1 MSGHFTTLCMK
12 GLKKQ
17 YDIAITTAKRLLFV
31 YIIRR
36 GKIKMQTVF
45 SSSLRKNPN
54 WKQEFFC
61 CFDVFP
67 VRPPKE
73 FQVRAKISTLW
84 PVFWSYLSVSFNCDI
99 WKKYTSKIL
108 VWNNYPHNITILKIM
123 EEVREGLLERLLPNL
138 YFFQVFRY
146 FLSLKAVLKVFA
158 LLKTGFS
165 GVTPL

>member
-1 MSGHFTTLCMK
+1 MFGHFTTLCMK

-36 GKIKMQTVF
+36 GKIKIQTVF

-54 WKQEFFC
+54 WKQAFFC

-67 VRPPKE
+67 VRLPQE

-99 WKKYTSKIL
+99 SKKYTSKIL
-108 VWNNYPHNITILKIM
+108 VWNNM
-123 EEVREGLLERLLPNL
+123 EEVREGLLERVLLNL
-138 YFFQVFRY
+138 YFFQVFWY

>member
-1 MSGHFTTLCMK
+1 MFGHFTTLCMK

-54 WKQEFFC
+54 WKQAFFC

-67 VRPPKE
+67 VRPPQE

-84 PVFWSYLSVSFNCDI
+84 PVFRSYLSVSFNCDI

-108 VWNNYPHNITILKIM
+108 VWNNM
-123 EEVREGLLERLLPNL
+123 EEVREGLLERVLLNL

>member
-36 GKIKMQTVF
+36 GKIKIQTVF

-54 WKQEFFC
+54 WKQAFFC

-67 VRPPKE
+67 VRLPQE

-99 WKKYTSKIL
+99 SKKYTSKIL
-108 VWNNYPHNITILKIM
+108 VWNNM
-123 EEVREGLLERLLPNL
+123 EEVREGLLERVLLNL

>member
-45 SSSLRKNPN
+45 LSSLRKNPN

-108 VWNNYPHNITILKIM
+108 VWNNM
-123 EEVREGLLERLLPNL
+123 EEVREGLLEHVLLNL

>member
-1 MSGHFTTLCMK
+1 MFGHFTTLCMK

-36 GKIKMQTVF
+36 GKIKIQTVF

-54 WKQEFFC
+54 WKQAFFC

-67 VRPPKE
+67 VRLPQE

-108 VWNNYPHNITILKIM
+108 VWNNM
-123 EEVREGLLERLLPNL
+123 EEVREGLLERVLLNL

>member
-1 MSGHFTTLCMK
+1 MFGHFTTLCMK

-17 YDIAITTAKRLLFV
+17 YGIAITTAKRLLFV

-36 GKIKMQTVF
+36 GKIKIQTVF

-54 WKQEFFC
+54 WKQAFFC

-67 VRPPKE
+67 VRLPQE

-99 WKKYTSKIL
+99 SKKYTSKIL
-108 VWNNYPHNITILKIM
+108 VWNNM
-123 EEVREGLLERLLPNL
+123 EEVREGLLERVLLNL

-165 GVTPL
+165 GVTPLQALYP

>member
-1 MSGHFTTLCMK
+1 MYSLYGHPRNFKLEQK
-12 GLKKQ
+12 YQHYG
-17 YDIAITTAKRLLFV
+17 
-31 YIIRR
+31 
-36 GKIKMQTVF
+36 
-45 SSSLRKNPN
+45 P
-54 WKQEFFC
+54 
-61 CFDVFP
+61 CFDPIFP
-67 VRPPKE
+67 
-73 FQVRAKISTLW
+73 FLLT
-84 PVFWSYLSVSFNCDI
+84 DI

-123 EEVREGLLERLLPNL
+123 EEVREGLLERVLPNL

>member
-1 MSGHFTTLCMK
+1 MFGHFTTLCMK

-36 GKIKMQTVF
+36 GKIKIQTVF

-54 WKQEFFC
+54 WKQAFFC

-67 VRPPKE
+67 VRLPQE

-84 PVFWSYLSVSFNCDI
+84 PVFWSCLSVSFNCDI
-99 WKKYTSKIL
+99 SKKYTSKIL
-108 VWNNYPHNITILKIM
+108 VWNNM
-123 EEVREGLLERLLPNL
+123 EEVREGLLERVLLNL

-146 FLSLKAVLKVFA
+146 FLSLKAILKVFA

>member
-1 MSGHFTTLCMK
+1 MFGHFTTLCMK

-36 GKIKMQTVF
+36 GKIKIQTVF

-54 WKQEFFC
+54 WKQAFFC

-67 VRPPKE
+67 VRLPQE

-99 WKKYTSKIL
+99 SKKYTSKIL
-108 VWNNYPHNITILKIM
+108 VWNNM
-123 EEVREGLLERLLPNL
+123 EEVREGLLERVLLNL

>member
-1 MSGHFTTLCMK
+1 MFGHFTTLCMK
-12 GLKKQ
+12 GLRKQ
-17 YDIAITTAKRLLFV
+17 YEIAITTAKRLLFV

-54 WKQEFFC
+54 WKQAFFC

-67 VRPPKE
+67 VRPPQE

-108 VWNNYPHNITILKIM
+108 VWNNM
-123 EEVREGLLERLLPNL
+123 EEVREGLLERVLLNL

>member
-1 MSGHFTTLCMK
+1 MFGHFTTLCMK
-12 GLKKQ
+12 GLK
-17 YDIAITTAKRLLFV
+17 TAKRLLFV

-36 GKIKMQTVF
+36 GKIKIQTVF

-54 WKQEFFC
+54 WKQAFFC

-67 VRPPKE
+67 VRLPQE
-73 FQVRAKISTLW
+73 FHVRAKISTLW
-84 PVFWSYLSVSFNCDI
+84 PVFWSCLSVSFNCDI
-99 WKKYTSKIL
+99 SKKYTSKIL
-108 VWNNYPHNITILKIM
+108 VWNNM
-123 EEVREGLLERLLPNL
+123 EEVREGLLERVLLNL

-146 FLSLKAVLKVFA
+146 FLSLKAILKVFA

>member
-99 WKKYTSKIL
+99 SKKYTSKIL
-108 VWNNYPHNITILKIM
+108 VWNNM
-123 EEVREGLLERLLPNL
+123 EEVREGLLERVLLNL

>member
-1 MSGHFTTLCMK
+1 MFGHFTTLCMK
-12 GLKKQ
+12 GLRKQ
-17 YDIAITTAKRLLFV
+17 YEIAITTAKRLLFV

-54 WKQEFFC
+54 WKQAFFC

-67 VRPPKE
+67 VRLPQE

-99 WKKYTSKIL
+99 SKKYTSKIL
-108 VWNNYPHNITILKIM
+108 VWNNM
-123 EEVREGLLERLLPNL
+123 EEVREGLLERVLLNL